1 MVGSMSYAQLNEW
14 SLSIR
19 RLVAEI
25 DSPQVLRTLIDELAG
40 EVIFDTW
47 FMAVFYRDGP
57 PFILDYFGMG
67 ERQETYAEGPYLL
80 DPYYNAYLAGVGHG
94 CFSLRQLAPDDFA
107 KTQYYRTYY
116 RHIGVS
122 DEIGYILPFDHRSAG
137 HVSLCR
143 TAALPRFS
151 ARELRWLQAVEPVV
165 ESVMLRR
172 WEGLQKQAPMQA
184 STEGD
189 FRDRLNRTLRCFATA
204 ILTERE
210 GEIAG
215 LLLKGH
221 SAKSVAKVLR
231 ISPGT
236 VRNHMKKIYA
246 KFGVSSQTELF
257 ARFLEALAR
266 TEGDGASGSAPLP
279 RAVESRGS

>member
-1 MVGSMSYAQLNEW
+1 MSYAQLNDW

-19 RLVAEI
+19 RLIAEI
-25 DSPQVLRTLIDELAG
+25 DSPQLLRTLIDELAAG
-40 EVIFDTW
+40 VAFDTW
-47 FMAVFYRDGP
+47 FMAVFHKDKP
-57 PFILDYFGMG
+57 PVIVDYLGMD

-80 DPYYNAYLAGVGHG
+80 DPYYNAYVAGVGHG
-94 CFSLRQLAPDDFA
+94 CFSVRQLAPDDFA
-107 KTQYYRTYY
+107 KTEYYRTYY
-116 RHIGVS
+116 RHIGVK
-122 DEIGYILPFDHRSAG
+122 DEIGYILPFDDRSAG

-165 ESVMLRR
+165 GSLMLRR
-172 WEGLQKQAPMQA
+172 WERLQKQAPTQA
-184 STEGD
+184 AARGD
-189 FRDRLNRTLRCFATA
+189 LHDRLNRTLHGFASTL
-204 ILTERE
+204 LTERE

-221 SAKSVAKVLR
+221 SAKSVARVLR

-246 KFGVSSQTELF
+246 KLGVSSQAELF
-257 ARFLEALAR
+257 GRFLEALSRA
-266 TEGDGASGSAPLP
+266 EVDGASASVPLP
-279 RAVESRGS
+279 QTAESRRS

>member
-1 MVGSMSYAQLNEW
+1 MSYAQLNEW

-122 DEIGYILPFDHRSAG
+122 DEIGYILPFDQRSAG

-143 TAALPRFS
+143 TAALPRF
-151 ARELRWLQAVEPVV
+151 
-165 ESVMLRR
+165 
-172 WEGLQKQAPMQA
+172 
-184 STEGD
+184 
-189 FRDRLNRTLRCFATA
+189 FRPRA
-204 ILTERE
+204 
-210 GEIAG
+210 
-215 LLLKGH
+215 
-221 SAKSVAKVLR
+221 
-231 ISPGT
+231 
-236 VRNHMKKIYA
+236 
-246 KFGVSSQTELF
+246 
-257 ARFLEALAR
+257 ALASGR
-266 TEGDGASGSAPLP
+266 RAGRRVGDAPPLGRPAEAGADAS
-279 RAVESRGS
+279 VDRG